1 MYGEESKDKMGLGDR
16 DTWVGSKA
24 QRFQWRSR
32 GQWDN
37 NQRLLKWSRSR
48 WPQEPGSGIE
58 HLRLS
63 RGGDDRI

>member
-37 NQRLLKWSRSR
+37 NQRL
-48 WPQEPGSGIE
+48 
-58 HLRLS
+58 
-63 RGGDDRI
+63 